1 MFSGCVTGVW
11 CDINYPGSRP
21 GSSSTSPAQP
31 PPAPPRVVASTML
44 PNNWIRTNFVT
55 LNLCSPGFV
64 RKMLLIT
71 TGSSAFHTFYSDF
84 STVGRRDDNFQL
96 HQHSIWQRTSDD
108 RRHKGNCAPTV
119 QHCHR
124 QVRTTAENVVSI
136 KCWREPFCCLIV
148 NAKVEVVKRFKIC
161 KSIQGDNVSRVFVLI
176 CLASADI

>member
-11 CDINYPGSRP
+11 CDINYPVSRP

-108 RRHKGNCAPTV
+108 RRHKGNCAPTLPPSS
-119 QHCHR
+119 QNHCRKCSFHKVLEGAVLLPNCECQSWGGKKIQNMQIYTGR
-124 QVRTTAENVVSI
+124 Q
-136 KCWREPFCCLIV
+136 CF
-148 NAKVEVVKRFKIC
+148 
-161 KSIQGDNVSRVFVLI
+161 
-176 CLASADI
+176 